1 MDRVF
6 VHALNT
12 VKKIPKTGATRPP
25 PSDRMRLYGLY
36 KQAMEGDVDGV
47 MERPSSNSS
56 LPSDELQR
64 EQDKWDAW
72 DSQRGLS
79 RTEAKRRY
87 IEALIETMHKYA
99 TTPNAVELV
108 SELEFVWNQIKDN
121 SPTSSDEIVK
131 QLGMSAVDL
140 GPRRFV
146 QPISGAERPLKMLS
160 PMSEED
166 EAEQDYQRR
175 IAADEPEEDGE
186 YVKRGDRW
194 SKKMERAIVR
204 LSAEIAALREQ
215 ITTGREWRSRK
226 ERSFGAW
233 LGWFLWVATKHIVID
248 AFILGL
254 ALLWM
259 RRKKD
264 RRLEDHVRAALKIGR
279 EYVRKVLPSR

>member
-1 MDRVF
+1 M
-6 VHALNT
+6 
-12 VKKIPKTGATRPP
+12 
-25 PSDRMRLYGLY
+25 
-36 KQAMEGDVDGV
+36 
-47 MERPSSNSS
+47 
-56 LPSDELQR
+56 
-64 EQDKWDAW
+64 
-72 DSQRGLS
+72 
-79 RTEAKRRY
+79 
-87 IEALIETMHKYA
+87 
-99 TTPNAVELV
+99 ELV

-121 SPTSSDEIVK
+121 SPTSSDEIAK

-146 QPISGAERPLKMLS
+146 QPISGDERPLKMLS

-175 IAADEPEEDGE
+175 IAADEPEDDGE

-233 LGWFLWVATKHIVID
+233 VGWFLWVATKHIVID